1 MKLITATKKA
11 PSIFFE
17 KSGIRTKKK
26 FKHHPFIAF
35 VRSREGDV
43 TVKVVDTAEAL
54 IGLPKRT
61 KVMGQWPGKTRSDY
75 FAFTVGKLQEYI
87 EANPKKAGMVI

>member
-1 MKLITATKKA
+1 MKLITSVKKA

-35 VRSREGDV
+35 IRKDGKV
-43 TVKVVDTAEAL
+43 TVNVIDTPEAL
-54 IGLPKRT
+54 VSLPRRT

-75 FAFTVGKLQEYI
+75 FAFSVGKLRDYI
-87 EANPKKAGMVI
+87 ENNPKKAGMVI